1 MGKHDYRFIDGVE
14 PARYDEVLTLG
25 PEAPWYV
32 ALHFSRAGR
41 TAEARSMLAVGVSN
55 SPDPFKSLCSLEL
68 TRIGTAAERLAS
80 VEALLADEA
89 RDASIK
95 ASSLKSLRVDL
106 LVELRRFGD
115 ISDGFPAWFYAH
127 PVSER
132 MSAALTDMPAGYP
145 QLFYDIATS
154 RLQVYRR
161 EYQGAWI
168 GAKAVLAN
176 GKPEC
181 FQRAVLSDFGKAALY
196 GSTGLSA
203 DAAFFDQL
211 LAANK
216 YPQSGY
222 LLSFYAG
229 RLYVAA
235 GANAAAGTKTAQ
247 RLKETARKRFASAM
261 ILAAND
267 DDYDNALW
275 YLLDISAKTGMDQIF
290 TDIGRYARNW
300 KNPAGFADLL
310 DSLIVQLAGS
320 GDWKRIVEL
329 RRILPENTDREIRT
343 RLDYLAARSGILG
356 DTETKDA
363 FTAAFTGDHS
373 SLYYRALSAQALGI
387 ALGSPES
394 VVVKKKKNG
403 DVPAAVESDVSV
415 LRGYLT
421 YQLPELLYPTA
432 VKRFPE
438 LPVAAAMELSSA
450 LSDAGLHGDAL
461 RLMTLA
467 LRATDTPIT
476 DDDLKL
482 IYPRPW
488 LDEVSA
494 AAKRFDVPEYLLYA
508 LMRTESY
515 FQSDVVSSAGA
526 VGLTQ
531 LMKPTAGDIARKLK
545 MDEFDLTDPGTN
557 ITFGAYYLSE
567 LASRLDG
574 RILPALFAYNAG
586 ISRVRGW
593 QKTSGDLPL
602 DLFLETLPYGET
614 REYGRKVLAAS
625 AVYGYLYYQKTI
637 GQTVRESF

>member
-95 ASSLKSLRVDL
+95 ASSLESLRVDL

-132 MSAALTDMPAGYP
+132 MSTAFTDMPAGYP

-196 GSTGLSA
+196 GSAGLSA

-235 GANAAAGTKTAQ
+235 GANAAGTKTAQ

-363 FTAAFTGDHS
+363 FTAAFTGDHG